1 MFGPKFLIFFM
12 LITPALLACEKA
24 DSRSADAEL
33 ASLSQSLKS
42 QAWETDTSGI
52 CETLPKGNQGFL
64 SLQEIKPEHT
74 LTMAFRYEAQETE
87 KQNRIALKSVA
98 IVTTPKQVAWHA
110 RLEEEIESWDGV
122 INSTGDSNQIA
133 SLTVGQGPELKGPQA
148 AELKVFLR
156 AVETT
161 LGALQTLKSWCGST
175 EKESTGKSTIELKL
189 SSDRVLKLEFGENK
203 VAHLSDGKAR
213 FSVGVA
219 EKGIQWLSESEAPRT
234 IIRLIPI
241 ADPNGKAN

>member
-1 MFGPKFLIFFM
+1 MFGPKLLIFFM
-12 LITPALLACEKA
+12 LVTPALLACEKA

-33 ASLSQSLKS
+33 ASLSQNLKS
-42 QAWETDTSGI
+42 QAWETETSGI
-52 CETLPKGNQGFL
+52 CDTLPKGSQGFL

-74 LTMAFRYEAQETE
+74 LTMVFRYEAEERE
-87 KQNRIALKSVA
+87 KQNRIALKAVA
-98 IVTTPKQVAWHA
+98 IVTRPKQVAWHA

-122 INSTGDSNQIA
+122 IDSKGNSDQIA

-175 EKESTGKSTIELKL
+175 KQESAGKSTIELKL
-189 SSDRVLKLEFGENK
+189 SNDRVLKLEVGENK
-203 VAHLSDGKAR
+203 AAHLSDGEAR
-213 FSVGVA
+213 FTVGA
-219 EKGIQWLSESEAPRT
+219 AKQGIQWLSESDAPKT

-241 ADPNGKAN
+241 AAPTRKVN